1 MAKAQKITTYL
12 WFDSNAE
19 EAVTFYTSLFA
30 GSKVT
35 SVARWPEGGPGPAGQ
50 VLNMVFELAGQR
62 FMALNGGPRF
72 TFTPA
77 ISLFV
82 SCENQAEV
90 DMFWTKLLEDGGRED
105 RCGWLQDRFGLS
117 WQIIPTALMTLMSDS
132 DRAKSGRVMQAMLG
146 MRKID
151 VAALE
156 RAHRGVETPAIGGR
170 A

>member
-1 MAKAQKITTYL
+1 MATAQKITTYL
-12 WFDSNAE
+12 WFDCNAE
-19 EAVTFYTSLFA
+19 EAVTFYTSLFP
-30 GSKVT
+30 GSRVI

-50 VLNMVFELAGQR
+50 VLNMVFELAGQQ

-72 TFTPA
+72 AFTPA

-90 DMFWTKLLEDGGRED
+90 DMFWLKLLADGGRED
-105 RCGWLQDRFGLS
+105 HCGWLQDRFGLS
-117 WQIIPTALMTLMSDS
+117 WQIIPTALMTLMSDP
-132 DRAKSGRVMQAMLG
+132 DREKSGRVMQAMLS

-156 RAHRGVETPAIGGR
+156 RAHSGV
-170 A
+170 

>member
-1 MAKAQKITTYL
+1 MASAQKITTYL

-19 EAVTFYTSLFA
+19 EAVTFYTSLFS
-30 GSKVT
+30 GSRVI

-50 VLNMVFELAGQR
+50 VLNMVFELAGQQ
-62 FMALNGGPRF
+62 FMALNGGPNY

-90 DMFWTKLLEDGGRED
+90 DRFWAKLLENGGRED

-117 WQIIPTALMTLMSDS
+117 WQIIPTALMTLMSDP
-132 DRAKSGRVMQAMLG
+132 DRAKAGRVMQAMLG
-146 MRKID
+146 MRRID
-151 VAALE
+151 VAELE
-156 RAHRGVETPAIGGR
+156 RAYRGVETPAIGAR
-170 A
+170 

>member
-1 MAKAQKITTYL
+1 MATPHKISTFL
-12 WFDSNAE
+12 WFDGNAE
-19 EAVTFYTSLFA
+19 EAVAFYTSLFP

-35 SVARWPEGGPGPAGQ
+35 GVARWPDGGPGPAGQ
-50 VLNMVFELAGQR
+50 VLNMVFELAGQQ
-62 FMALNGGPRF
+62 FMALNGGPRH

-105 RCGWLQDRFGLS
+105 QCGWLQDKFGLS
-117 WQIIPTALMTLMSDS
+117 WQIIPTALMTLMGDP
-132 DRAKSGRVMQAMLG
+132 DRARSGRVMQAMLG

-156 RAHRGVETPAIGGR
+156 QAHRGA
-170 A
+170 

>member
-1 MAKAQKITTYL
+1 MATAQKVTTYL

-19 EAVTFYTSLFA
+19 EAVTFYTSLFP

-50 VLNMVFELAGQR
+50 VLNMVFELAGQQ

-72 TFTPA
+72 AFTPA

-90 DMFWTKLLEDGGRED
+90 DRFWTKLLENGGRED
-105 RCGWLQDRFGLS
+105 QCGWLQDRYGLS
-117 WQIIPTALMTLMSDS
+117 WQIIPTALMTLMTDP
-132 DRAKSGRVMQAMLG
+132 DRAKSGRVMQAMLS

-156 RAHRGVETPAIGGR
+156 RAHRGVETPAVGGR
-170 A
+170 T